1 MFGVM
6 KMINETRVG
15 KMTLAE
21 LLNIEKENIEEL
33 YRLKDY
39 PSLVYHIEKY
49 KLLEEEY
56 KK

>member
-1 MFGVM
+1 M

-39 PSLVYHIEKY
+39 PSLVYYIEKY